1 MTGEGG
7 LLTAAVDLE
16 ARRALL
22 RGRAG
27 VDGIDVVEVLSNHRG
42 SPGHVA
48 GAPEQRTL
56 LVRLV
61 NGPVPGSWGAAH
73 VTVTGGVRV
82 DPALNPVG
90 VSWAFPAA
98 RVVGTGTEPAA
109 PDADV
114 PGVIAADRTLVDRA
128 LRAPGG
134 LPDDDARRRTLV
146 VRTTSSGDWS
156 TYRVRLVDP
165 GDPAGAAAPAGVDA
179 ALADAP
185 FTFTVDCP
193 TDLDCAPSP
202 GGAPQPEDLLP
213 GDYLARDYEALRTR
227 LLDRLTTLLPGWGD
241 TNPADP
247 AVMLVELFAAVGDR
261 LAAWQDAVAVE
272 AYLGTA
278 RRRTSVRR
286 HARLLG
292 YTVHEGCAA
301 RALLAVTTPTA
312 ADVPVPRGTPVCDL
326 PPAVPAGSPLE
337 AADAGATVFETA
349 QDLVATRSRNALPLH
364 AWGDA
369 DHCLPAG
376 STAAFVATAVG
387 EDPGLAAGDLLVL
400 AEQPAGGS
408 PAGGPPDRRYAV
420 RLVRDAR
427 RHLDAV
433 AGRSVW
439 ELAWSPA
446 DALPGPLTVREGDP
460 DAVRA
465 VALANVVVA
474 DHGASVRA
482 DPLVPP
488 TAPAAPAQGAYRPR
502 LRRPGLAFVDP
513 RLPASASA
521 AALAHPDPTRAAA
534 ALTLWDGLRE
544 WTPRPDLVGSG
555 RLDAHVVVEPEQGGV
570 ARLRFGD
577 GTNGRRPA
585 PASAVVASYRLGGG
599 TAGHVSADRLV
610 RVLPPADPRR
620 AIPGDAPAVWN
631 PLPSAGG
638 EDPED
643 LERVRQL
650 APAAFRRQLRA
661 VTSPDYAAVA
671 ELDPG
676 TQRAVAR
683 RRWTGSWYAQ
693 EVTLDPV
700 ARADDVALRADV
712 TAVLEVRRMAGV
724 DVELERPVHVPLEIV
739 LTGCA
744 EAGHLREDVELR
756 LRDVFSSAVRPDG
769 RPGFFHPD
777 RFTFGQSLRLSDV
790 VAAAMTVDGLAW
802 VELERFSRAG
812 ATDAQAAADLAAG
825 VVRAAPRELL
835 RCDSDP
841 DDPEAGHVV
850 VRVGGGS

>member
-1 MTGEGG
+1 MTGDGG
-7 LLTAAVDLE
+7 LLLAGVDQE
-16 ARRALL
+16 SRRALL

-27 VDGIDVVEVLSNHRG
+27 VDGIDLVEVLSNHRG

-56 LVRLV
+56 LVRLL
-61 NGPVPGSWGAAH
+61 NGPVPDGWGAAH
-73 VTVTGGVRV
+73 VGVTGGVRV
-82 DPALNPVG
+82 DPALNPVA

-98 RVVGTGTEPAA
+98 RVVGTSAEPPAG
-109 PDADV
+109 DAGV
-114 PGVIAADRTLVDRA
+114 PGVTAADRALVDPA
-128 LRAPGG
+128 LRGPDG

-156 TYRVRLVDP
+156 TYRVRLLDP
-165 GDPAGAAAPAGVDA
+165 GDPDGSAAPAGIDA

-193 TDLDCAPSP
+193 ADLDCAPAP
-202 GGAPQPEDLLP
+202 GTAPPPEDLLP

-227 LLDRLTTLLPGWGD
+227 LLDRLATLLPGWRD
-241 TNPADP
+241 TSPADP

-326 PPAVPAGSPLE
+326 PATVPAGSPLE
-337 AADAGATVFETA
+337 AADLGATVFETA
-349 QDLVATRSRNALPLH
+349 QDLVATRLRNALPLH

-369 DHCLPAG
+369 DHSLPPG
-376 STAAFVATAVG
+376 TTAAFVATAVG
-387 EDPGLAAGDLLVL
+387 DDPRLVAGDLLVL

-408 PAGGPPDRRYAV
+408 PAVGPPDRRYAV

-427 RHLDAV
+427 RHLDGV
-433 AGRSVW
+433 AGRWVW
-439 ELAWSPA
+439 ELVWSRA

-460 DAVRA
+460 GAVRA

-488 TAPAAPAQGAYRPR
+488 AAPAAGPYRPR
-502 LRRPGLAFVDP
+502 LRRPGLAFADP
-513 RLPASASA
+513 HLPAAASA
-521 AALAHPDPTRAAA
+521 AVLARPDPTRATA

-544 WTPRPDLVGSG
+544 WTPRHDLVGSG

-585 PASAVVASYRLGGG
+585 PASAVLASYRVGGG
-599 TAGHVSADRLV
+599 AAGRVAAGRLV

-620 AIPGDAPAVWN
+620 AVAGDAPAVWN

-638 EDPED
+638 ADPED
-643 LERVRQL
+643 LEQVRQL

-671 ELDPG
+671 EQDPG

-700 ARADDVALRADV
+700 ARADDDALRAAV
-712 TAVLEVRRMAGV
+712 TAALEARRMAGV
-724 DVELERPVHVPLEIV
+724 DVELERPVEVPLELV
-739 LTGCA
+739 LTGCTA
-744 EAGHLREDVELR
+744 PGHLREDVELR
-756 LRDVFSSAVRPDG
+756 LRETFASGVRPDG

-777 RFTFGQSLRLSDV
+777 RFTFGQALRLSDV

-802 VELERFSRAG
+802 VELERFSRAD
-812 ATDAQAAADLAAG
+812 ATPAQAAADLAAG

-841 DDPEAGHVV
+841 NAPEAGHLV
-850 VRVGGGS
+850 VRLGGGS